1 MTVHAETNERVT
13 VNSKVMLGKPT
24 IRGIRIT
31 VEQGLTALAGGLSV
45 QEFLDDYPELEEADV
60 TAALLYATGLV
71 REEQVYAFNA

>member
-1 MTVHAETNERVT
+1 
-13 VNSKVMLGKPT
+13 
-24 IRGIRIT
+24 
-31 VEQGLTALAGGLSV
+31 LSV